1 MDGGMCATC
10 CWKCS
15 HIVVDKDF
23 AEDRNFREIYLP
35 ASDGIAKSDCGNA
48 TARLFHHNLL
58 AFVDIYA
65 LCQAVIVFHCGILL
79 GYGAV

>member
-1 MDGGMCATC
+1 MPLAVGKAATLWLTKISRKTETSAKSILHASGG
-10 CWKCS
+10 
-15 HIVVDKDF
+15 ID
-23 AEDRNFREIYLP
+23 
-35 ASDGIAKSDCGNA
+35 KSDCGNA
-48 TARLFHHNLL
+48 TSRLFHHNLL